1 MISIVIPAYNEENS
15 INETVKKIK
24 DVLKENKLTNSE
36 IIVVDDG
43 STDKTGELLKKL
55 DVVYIKNPKNM
66 GYGYSLKRGIKE
78 AKNET
83 IIIMDADLT
92 YPVEYIPELLKKK
105 EEGFDLVIGKRTGK
119 FYKESFFK
127 SFLRT
132 LLRKFVEYIS
142 STKIEDINS
151 GFRVFD
157 KSTIMPYFNRLC
169 NTFSFTTSLTLNYVM
184 NSLFVTY
191 VDIPYNK
198 RTGKSKVKLFK
209 DSVITMEY
217 ILESA
222 IYYKPLKV
230 FSLFSF
236 ICIMLSIIGFI
247 CSHFFSINAGY
258 ILGIGGLLVSIV
270 IFAIGLLSVLLKQ
283 IMDK

>member
-1 MISIVIPAYNEENS
+1 MISVVIPAYNEEDT
-15 INETVKKIK
+15 ICETIKKLK
-24 DVLKENKLTNSE
+24 KLFKENKLEDSE
-36 IIVVDDG
+36 IIVVNDG
-43 STDKTGELLKKL
+43 STDKTGELLEKL
-55 DVVYIKNPKNM
+55 EIVYIKNPKNM
-66 GYGYSLKRGIKE
+66 GYGYSLKRGIKI

-83 IIIMDADLT
+83 IVIIDCDLT
-92 YPVEYIPELLKKK
+92 YPVEYIPKLLKKK

-119 FYKESFFK
+119 YYKESFLK

-151 GFRVFD
+151 GLRVFD
-157 KSTIMPYFNRLC
+157 KSTILPYFNKLC
-169 NTFSFTTSLTLNYVM
+169 NTFSFTTSLTLNYIM
-184 NSLFVTY
+184 NSLFVAY

-198 RTGKSKVKLFK
+198 RIGKSKVKLFK
-209 DSVITMEY
+209 DSLITLEY
-217 ILESA
+217 ILEST
-222 IYYKPLKV
+222 IYYKPLKI

-236 ICIMLSIIGFI
+236 ICIVLSIIGFI
-247 CSHFFSINAGY
+247 CSHFFSIHAGY

-270 IFAIGLLSVLLKQ
+270 IFSIGLLSVLLKQ